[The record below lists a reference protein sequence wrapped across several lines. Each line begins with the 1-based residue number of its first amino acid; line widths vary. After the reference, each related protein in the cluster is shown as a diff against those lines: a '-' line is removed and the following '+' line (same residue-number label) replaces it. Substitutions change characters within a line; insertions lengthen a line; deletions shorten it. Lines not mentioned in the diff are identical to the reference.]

1 MFGGECYAKQIRV
14 SDKIDIL
21 VMVDGEAPRAQKKL
35 PVVRIKKSSARPCL
49 SLSVDMRMTQAQA

>member
-21 VMVDGEAPRAQKKL
+21 VMVDGEAPRAQKKVTGR
-35 PVVRIKKSSARPCL
+35 PDKKNPLLAP
-49 SLSVDMRMTQAQA
+49 A

>member
-35 PVVRIKKSSARPCL
+35 PVVRIKKILCSPL
-49 SLSVDMRMTQAQA
+49 PEP